1 MCFDVF
7 SILPQISP
15 ALRMLVAPFST
26 IDYVAPTI
34 TRYGSPAVVA
44 LQDAIHRC
52 RTESPLSPVAIVVPS
67 LATGMSVLQELA
79 IAEGGVFGIRH
90 MTVAGLA
97 DHICNLSEPLPRN
110 RRTSRSVAA
119 ALRQLPAS
127 EFGVFQAV
135 REHPSTERVLVQTL
149 RELEHLSEADLQT
162 LQNLPNEQAQDLVV
176 LERSVRERLGGKW
189 VSNAEIL
196 KSACDLV
203 PGTRE
208 ALKRELGEIVVFL
221 PQLLSETAAELL
233 RKCEPAETIVGQAG
247 IPEADRVPFMS
258 AGRLLEDDLPPP
270 ASEAALTAAPEVT
283 VVSAATPED
292 EVRLAIRGV
301 IDALRNG
308 VAPHM
313 IAIAAVDSYMR
324 LLIDHLEEAE
334 LGYTTASDFPLK
346 ERIQPRAVLGLLE
359 LQETGMRRPDLMEIL
374 SSAPIANPATGSDVP
389 DAAWNRVSKEAKVS
403 GREWE
408 ERLKRY
414 VHIQEKSAAR
424 KTDNEELDKRRAK
437 WAESN
442 ISYAESLLK
451 FVKYLDLDL
460 KKISAAESWKGKLSE
475 VRALIRK
482 YFPAFTPS
490 DSGLPEETSG
500 AELPE
505 AETKATERLQSILTQ
520 LEALDEIEPSP
531 SQASFLR
538 ALSQELAEPSG
549 RRGKGGVRVLNLD
562 SLLAGSVDHL
572 FVLGMAEGVF
582 PEKLKEDSLLPESC
596 REAIA
601 DLTLRGE
608 RVHTQHR
615 YFLAALQLPKKSLT
629 ISYPRRGD
637 HGDSIASRW
646 LLDLVQELEGSKV
659 TAEDLGDYLKSAGE
673 KPEKSLR
680 GVFVASL
687 SSALQSANLGIA
699 GFPSHC
705 QEFNLQSLLGTSPSA
720 ILKSEL
726 AARNQ
731 QFASGIEMQLLRESQ
746 EFSRFDGNL
755 GAFDGFEFSEPLSAF
770 RFEKWFECP
779 HAFLMS
785 CVLGVHPAEDFR
797 ETDRLSPLVRG
808 QIIHD
813 ALEAFF
819 KKHIGVSP
827 DAAWQ
832 ESHKRELSEI
842 ASHLCE
848 EAISDFSFGLPL
860 YHSQEKQS
868 ILSDL
873 SNFLDEDSEYRRE
886 AEAVPAFLEG
896 EFGYAGQPQ
905 ASFSLPDG
913 REIAL
918 RGRIDRVDLCPDA
931 LVVID
936 YKTGKH
942 NSGETNQQY
951 AKLSEANPH
960 GEGRRLQLPLYLE
973 GALALL
979 GERSFKS
986 AKDMSARAMYWFVTA
1001 SSDFYRREFALSQ
1014 TSFSLIEDALAVVCD
1029 GITEGV
1035 FPVAPHKSGM
1045 FGVTCGWC
1053 NPDGF
1058 GPSKYGRTADSKHA
1072 DPALWKWLEIAY
1084 PKHFQ
1089 TASENLADARSS
1101 SGNTD

>member
-1 MCFDVF
+1 MT
-7 SILPQISP
+7 
-15 ALRMLVAPFST
+15 A
-26 IDYVAPTI
+26 
-34 TRYGSPAVVA
+34 
-44 LQDAIHRC
+44 
-52 RTESPLSPVAIVVPS
+52 
-67 LATGMSVLQELA
+67 
-79 IAEGGVFGIRH
+79 GGVFGVRH

-135 REHPSTERVLVQTL
+135 REHPSTEQVLVQTL
-149 RELEHLSEADLQT
+149 RELEHLSEADLQK
-162 LQNLPNEQAQDLVV
+162 LQELPNEQAHDLVA
-176 LERSVRERLGGKW
+176 LERSVRKQLGGKW

-196 KSACDLV
+196 KNACDLV
-203 PGTRE
+203 PSARE

-221 PQLLSETAAELL
+221 PQTLTETAAELL
-233 RKCEPAETIVGQAG
+233 RECEPAEMIFGQTGVPA
-247 IPEADRVPFMS
+247 ADRVPFVS
-258 AGRLLEDDLPPP
+258 AKRLLGHDLPDA
-270 ASEAALTAAPEVT
+270 ASETALPMTPEVT
-283 VVSAATPED
+283 VISAATPDD
-292 EVRLAIRGV
+292 EVRLAIRGA
-301 IDALRNG
+301 IEALREG
-308 VAPHM
+308 VAPNM

-324 LLIDHLEEAE
+324 ILIDHLEEAE

-346 ERIQPRAVLGLLE
+346 ERILPRALLGLLE
-359 LQETGMRRPDLMEIL
+359 LQENGMSRQDLMEIL
-374 SSAPIANPATGSDVP
+374 SSAPITNPATGGDVP

-408 ERLKRY
+408 ARLKRY
-414 VHIQEKSAAR
+414 IHIQEKYEAR
-424 KTDNEELDKRRAK
+424 KTDNEDLDKRRAE

-442 ISYAESLLK
+442 ISYAESLLR
-451 FVKYLDLDL
+451 FVKSLDSDL
-460 KKISAAESWKGKLSE
+460 KKISSAESWKGKLSE

-482 YFPAFTPS
+482 YFRAFTPS
-490 DSGLPEETSG
+490 DSELPEETSG
-500 AELPE
+500 IGFPK
-505 AETKATERLQSILTQ
+505 AETNAAERLLSLLTQ

-538 ALSQELAEPSG
+538 ALSQELDESG
-549 RRGKGGVRVLNLD
+549 GRGGKGGVRVLNLD

-572 FVLGMAEGVF
+572 FVLGMAEGIF

-629 ISYPRRGD
+629 LSYPRRGD
-637 HGDSIASRW
+637 RGDSIASRW
-646 LLDLVQELEGSKV
+646 LLDLVQELAGNKV
-659 TAEDLGDYLKSAGE
+659 TSEDLDDYLKSAGE
-673 KPEKSLR
+673 KSEKPLR
-680 GVFVASL
+680 GRFVASL
-687 SSALQSANLGIA
+687 SSALHSNDLGIA
-699 GFPSHC
+699 GFPSHA
-705 QEFNLQSLLGTSPSA
+705 QEFNLQSLLGTSPSE

-726 AARNQ
+726 AVRNR
-731 QFASGIEMQLLRESQ
+731 QFASGMEMQLLRESQ
-746 EFSRFDGNL
+746 KFSRFDGNL

-785 CVLGVHPAEDFR
+785 CVLGVHPTEDFR
-797 ETDRLSPLVRG
+797 EVDRLSALVRG

-813 ALEAFF
+813 ALEVFF
-819 KKHIGVSP
+819 KKHIGISP
-827 DAAWQ
+827 DDDWG
-832 ESHKRELSEI
+832 ESHKRELNKI

-873 SNFLDEDSEYRRE
+873 SDFLDEDSEYRSKE
-886 AEAVPAFLEG
+886 EAVPTLLEG
-896 EFGYAGQPQ
+896 EFGYAGQQ
-905 ASFSLPDG
+905 RASFSLPDG

-931 LVVID
+931 LVIID

-942 NSGETNQQY
+942 NAGETNQQY
-951 AKLSEANPH
+951 TKLSESNPH
-960 GEGRRLQLPLYLE
+960 GEGRRLQLPLYLK

-979 GERSFKS
+979 GEDDSK
-986 AKDMSARAMYWFVTA
+986 SARAMYWFVTA
-1001 SSDFYRREFALSQ
+1001 SSDFYRREFALSKE
-1014 TSFSLIEDALAVVCD
+1014 SLSLIEDALTVVCD
-1029 GITEGV
+1029 GIAEGI
-1035 FPVAPHKSGM
+1035 FPAAPHKSGM
-1045 FGVTCGWC
+1045 SGVTCGWC

-1058 GPSKYGRTADSKHA
+1058 GPSKHGLTADNKHA
-1072 DPALWKWLEIAY
+1072 NPSLWRWLEIAY

-1089 TASENLADARSS
+1089 AASENLADAPAAPTEERV
-1101 SGNTD
+1101 GR

>member
-1 MCFDVF
+1 
-7 SILPQISP
+7 
-15 ALRMLVAPFST
+15 
-26 IDYVAPTI
+26 
-34 TRYGSPAVVA
+34 
-44 LQDAIHRC
+44 
-52 RTESPLSPVAIVVPS
+52 
-67 LATGMSVLQELA
+67 MSVLQELA
-79 IAEGGVFGIRH
+79 MTAGGVFGVRH

-97 DHICNLSEPLPRN
+97 DHICNLSKPLPRH

-119 ALRQLPAS
+119 ALRQLPGP

-149 RELEHLSEADLQT
+149 RELEHLSEADLRK
-162 LQNLPNEQAQDLVV
+162 LQKLPNEQAHDLVV
-176 LERSVRERLGGKW
+176 LEHSVRERLGGKW

-203 PGTRE
+203 SGARE

-221 PQLLSETAAELL
+221 PQTLTETATQLL
-233 RKCEPAETIVGQAG
+233 RECEPAEIILGKTGDPAADQA
-247 IPEADRVPFMS
+247 PFVS
-258 AGRLLEDDLPPP
+258 ARRLLGHDLPDA
-270 ASEAALTAAPEVT
+270 ASESALPMAPEMT
-283 VVSAATPED
+283 VVSAATPDD
-292 EVRLAIRGV
+292 EVRLAIRGA
-301 IDALRNG
+301 IEALRGG
-308 VAPHM
+308 VAPNM

-324 LLIDHLEEAE
+324 ILIDHLEESE

-346 ERIQPRAVLGLLE
+346 ERILPRALLGLLE
-359 LQETGMRRPDLMEIL
+359 LQENGMCRQDLMGIL
-374 SSAPIANPATGSDVP
+374 SSAPITNPATGGDVP

-408 ERLKRY
+408 ARLKRY
-414 VHIQEKSAAR
+414 IHIQEKSAAR
-424 KTDNEELDKRRAK
+424 KTDNEELDKRRAE

-442 ISYAESLLK
+442 ISYAASLLR
-451 FVKYLDLDL
+451 FVKSLDSDL
-460 KKISAAESWKGKLSE
+460 KKISSAESWKGKLSE

-482 YFPAFTPS
+482 YFHAFPPS
-490 DSGLPEETSG
+490 DSDSRLPEETPG
-500 AELPE
+500 VKLPE
-505 AETKATERLQSILTQ
+505 AETKAAERLLSLLTQ

-538 ALSQELAEPSG
+538 ALSQELDDPSG
-549 RRGKGGVRVLNLD
+549 RGGEGGVRVLNLD

-572 FVLGMAEGVF
+572 FVLGMAEGIF

-596 REAIA
+596 REAVA
-601 DLTLRGE
+601 DLALRGE

-629 ISYPRRGD
+629 LSYPRRGD
-637 HGDSIASRW
+637 RGDSIASRW
-646 LLDLVQELEGSKV
+646 LLDLVYESDGSKV
-659 TAEDLGDYLKSAGE
+659 AAEELDDYLKSAAE

-680 GVFVASL
+680 GRFVASL
-687 SSALQSANLGIA
+687 SSALHSDGLSVA
-699 GFPSHC
+699 GFPAHG
-705 QEFNLQSLLGTSPSA
+705 QEFNLQSLLGTSPSE

-726 AARNQ
+726 AVRNR
-731 QFASGIEMQLLRESQ
+731 QFTSGIEMQLLRESH

-755 GAFDGFEFSEPLSAF
+755 GAFDGFKFSEPLSAF

-797 ETDRLSPLVRG
+797 EIDRLSALVRG

-819 KKHIGVSP
+819 KKHIDISP
-827 DAAWQ
+827 DEAWE
-832 ESHKRELSEI
+832 ESHKRELNEI
-842 ASHLCE
+842 ASHLCD

-873 SNFLDEDSEYRRE
+873 SNFLDEDSEYRNE
-886 AEAVPAFLEG
+886 TGAVPAFLEG

-905 ASFSLPDG
+905 AFFILPDG

-931 LVVID
+931 VVVID

-951 AKLSEANPH
+951 TKLSESNPH
-960 GEGRRLQLPLYLE
+960 GEGRRLQLPLYLK

-979 GERSFKS
+979 GERDFK
-986 AKDMSARAMYWFVTA
+986 SARAMYWFVTA
-1001 SSDFYRREFALSQ
+1001 SSDFYRREFALSEK
-1014 TSFSLIEDALAVVCD
+1014 SFSLIKDALTVVCD
-1029 GITEGV
+1029 GIAEGV
-1035 FPVAPHKSGM
+1035 FPAAPHKPGM
-1045 FGVTCGWC
+1045 SGVTCGWC

-1058 GPSKYGRTADSKHA
+1058 GPSKHGRTADNKHA
-1072 DPALWKWLEIAY
+1072 NPALRGWLEIAY

-1089 TASENLADARSS
+1089 AASST
-1101 SGNTD
+1101 G

>member
-1 MCFDVF
+1 MT
-7 SILPQISP
+7 
-15 ALRMLVAPFST
+15 A
-26 IDYVAPTI
+26 
-34 TRYGSPAVVA
+34 
-44 LQDAIHRC
+44 
-52 RTESPLSPVAIVVPS
+52 
-67 LATGMSVLQELA
+67 
-79 IAEGGVFGIRH
+79 GGVFGVRH

-97 DHICNLSEPLPRN
+97 DHICNLSESLPRN

-127 EFGVFQAV
+127 EFGVFQAA
-135 REHPSTERVLVQTL
+135 REHPSTEQVLVQTL
-149 RELEHLSEADLQT
+149 RELEHLSEADLQK
-162 LQNLPNEQAQDLVV
+162 LHDLPNEQAHDLVV
-176 LERSVRERLGGKW
+176 LERSVRKRLGGKW

-196 KSACDLV
+196 KNACDLV
-203 PGTRE
+203 SGARE

-221 PQLLSETAAELL
+221 PQTLTETAAELL
-233 RKCEPAETIVGQAG
+233 RECEPAEMIFGRTGVPA
-247 IPEADRVPFMS
+247 ADRVPSVS
-258 AGRLLEDDLPPP
+258 AKRLLGHDLPDA
-270 ASEAALTAAPEVT
+270 ASEATLPMTPEVT
-283 VVSAATPED
+283 VVSAATPDD
-292 EVRLAIRGV
+292 EVRLAIRGA
-301 IDALRNG
+301 IEALREG

-324 LLIDHLEEAE
+324 ILIDHLEEAE
-334 LGYTTASDFPLK
+334 LGYTTASDFPLR
-346 ERIQPRAVLGLLE
+346 ERILPRALLGLLE
-359 LQETGMRRPDLMEIL
+359 LQENGMGRQDLMEIL
-374 SSAPIANPATGSDVP
+374 SSAPITNPATGGDVP
-389 DAAWNRVSKEAKVS
+389 DAAWNRVSKEAKIS

-408 ERLKRY
+408 TRLERY
-414 VHIQEKSAAR
+414 IHIQEKYAAR
-424 KTDNEELDKRRAK
+424 KTDNEELDKRRAE

-451 FVKYLDLDL
+451 FVKSLDSDL
-460 KKISAAESWKGKLSE
+460 KKISSAESWKGKLSE

-482 YFPAFTPS
+482 YFRAFTPS
-490 DSGLPEETSG
+490 DSELPEETSG
-500 AELPE
+500 IGFPE
-505 AETKATERLQSILTQ
+505 AETKAAERLLSILTQ

-538 ALSQELAEPSG
+538 AFSQELDERSG
-549 RRGKGGVRVLNLD
+549 RGGKGGVRVLNLD

-572 FVLGMAEGVF
+572 FVLGMAEGIF

-629 ISYPRRGD
+629 LSYPRRGD
-637 HGDSIASRW
+637 RGDSIASRW
-646 LLDLVQELEGSKV
+646 LLDLVQELDGNKV
-659 TAEDLGDYLKSAGE
+659 ASEDLDDYLKSAGE
-673 KPEKSLR
+673 KSEKPLR
-680 GVFVASL
+680 GRFVASL
-687 SSALQSANLGIA
+687 SSALHSNGLGIA
-699 GFPSHC
+699 GFPSHG
-705 QEFNLQSLLGTSPSA
+705 QEFNLQSLLGVSPSE

-726 AARNQ
+726 AVRNQ

-746 EFSRFDGNL
+746 NFSRFDGNL

-785 CVLGVHPAEDFR
+785 CVLGVHPTEDFR
-797 ETDRLSPLVRG
+797 ETDRLSALVRG

-813 ALEAFF
+813 ALEVFF
-819 KKHIGVSP
+819 KKHILISP
-827 DAAWQ
+827 DEAWG
-832 ESHKRELSEI
+832 EPHKRELNEI

-873 SNFLDEDSEYRRE
+873 SNFLDEDSEYRSE
-886 AEAVPAFLEG
+886 AEAVPTLLEG
-896 EFGYAGQPQ
+896 EFGYAGQQ
-905 ASFSLPDG
+905 RASFSLPDG

-918 RGRIDRVDLCPDA
+918 RGRIDRVDICPDA

-942 NSGETNQQY
+942 NAGETNQQY
-951 AKLSEANPH
+951 TKLNESNPH
-960 GEGRRLQLPLYLE
+960 GEGRRLQLPLYLQ

-979 GERSFKS
+979 GEDDSK
-986 AKDMSARAMYWFVTA
+986 SARAMYWFVTA
-1001 SSDFYRREFALSQ
+1001 SSDFYRQEFALSEK
-1014 TSFSLIEDALAVVCD
+1014 SLSLIEDALAVVCD
-1029 GITEGV
+1029 GIAEGV
-1035 FPVAPHKSGM
+1035 FPAAPHKSGM
-1045 FGVTCGWC
+1045 SEVTCGWC

-1058 GPSKYGRTADSKHA
+1058 GPSKHGLTADNKHA
-1072 DPALWKWLEIAY
+1072 NPALWRWLEIAY

-1089 TASENLADARSS
+1089 AASENLTDAPAAR
-1101 SGNTD
+1101 TEERVRR